1 LRLVGN
7 PQGVKFSGDW
17 YQTAVNNRLAFVN
30 GVFWALAP
38 APMGAICLNGTG
50 NEKQRQTLLAR

>member
-1 LRLVGN
+1 LIQVR
-7 PQGVKFSGDW
+7 QH
-17 YQTAVNNRLAFVN
+17 NRLAFVN